1 MPSPLVDDTVRRS
14 RDPLLDIALGPAL
27 LQQVAEGGGPELL
40 RVYRPRPTLAF
51 SGRDCASPGI
61 AAAAAAA
68 RAAGFVPVRRGPGG
82 RAAAYHRGA
91 LCLDHVGPD
100 PDGIATI
107 RLAGSPRFGELLAG
121 ALRELGVDAELGP
134 VPGEYCPGEFSI
146 NDGHGHKLVGT
157 AQRLVRGG
165 WLFGTVILVADPEPV
180 REVLTEVY
188 DALTWTGTRR
198 PSGAVQT
205 TVPGVTVED
214 VRAAVLHGLRAVG
227 QPVPAGWRR
236 LDDRPRSGR
245 AGTGP
250 GERSGSATRVAVAGE
265 RRRIAERCRVTR
277 RTGAGTYRYR
287 DAMVNGTTSGIDPD
301 DLRAVPAGDRRRPRA
316 CRRSTPTRSR
326 SGGRRRRIFKS
337 VKNARRAERRDA
349 ISAADKAVVAAT
361 ATGSPDRIDDET
373 EGIPLVSNAAG
384 ALAGIFVRPRPCY
397 ICKQD
402 YVEVDAFY
410 HQLCPSCAADQPG
423 HRDARTDLTGRRALL
438 TGGRAKIGMY
448 IALRLLR
455 DGAHTTITTRFP
467 GDAVRRFTAMPDS
480 ADWLHRLRIV
490 GIDLRDPAQVVALA
504 DSVAEAGPL
513 DILINNAAQ
522 TVRRSPGAYAPLAA
536 AESDP
541 LPDGPLPELLTFDHI
556 SDAHPHALAG
566 SLSEH
571 PLPHLPDGLR
581 RRGALP
587 AGAAGRLGV
596 GRAGARPAGP
606 STPAAW
612 CPDLHR
618 VNSWTQRVDEVDPL
632 ELLEVQL
639 CNMTAPF
646 ILVSRLRAAMAASP
660 ARRKYI
666 VNVSAMEGVFGR
678 GYKGPG
684 HPHTNM
690 AKAALNMLTRTSAA
704 EMLTDG
710 ILMTAVDTG
719 WITDERPH
727 FTKVRLAEEGFHA
740 PLDLVDGAARVYDP
754 IVQGEAGV
762 DLYGCFLKDYRPAA
776 VVSAGWCRAGV
787 SHYRESIRV
796 PPPVDS
802 PRRLPDTPR

>member
-1 MPSPLVDDTVRRS
+1 MPWSSWPSAGWIGTGCRSERFDRAFRSVRR
-14 RDPLLDIALGPAL
+14 
-27 LQQVAEGGGPELL
+27 
-40 RVYRPRPTLAF
+40 
-51 SGRDCASPGI
+51 
-61 AAAAAAA
+61 
-68 RAAGFVPVRRGPGG
+68 
-82 RAAAYHRGA
+82 
-91 LCLDHVGPD
+91 
-100 PDGIATI
+100 
-107 RLAGSPRFGELLAG
+107 
-121 ALRELGVDAELGP
+121 
-134 VPGEYCPGEFSI
+134 
-146 NDGHGHKLVGT
+146 
-157 AQRLVRGG
+157 
-165 WLFGTVILVADPEPV
+165 
-180 REVLTEVY
+180 
-188 DALTWTGTRR
+188 
-198 PSGAVQT
+198 
-205 TVPGVTVED
+205 
-214 VRAAVLHGLRAVG
+214 
-227 QPVPAGWRR
+227 
-236 LDDRPRSGR
+236 
-245 AGTGP
+245 
-250 GERSGSATRVAVAGE
+250 
-265 RRRIAERCRVTR
+265 
-277 RTGAGTYRYR
+277 TYRYR
-287 DAMVNGTTSGIDPD
+287 VRTTIGIDPD
-301 DLRAVPAGDRRRPRA
+301 DLARCLQVIAQAESLPPEHPDAVAVRRATA
-316 CRRSTPTRSR
+316 
-326 SGGRRRRIFKS
+326 RIFKS
-337 VKNARRAERRDA
+337 VKNARRAAKRDA
-349 ISAADKAVVAAT
+349 ISAADRAVVAAT
-361 ATGSPDRIDDET
+361 ATGSPGRIDDET
-373 EGIPLVSNAAG
+373 EGIPLVSNATG
-384 ALAGIFVRPRPCY
+384 ALAGVFVRPRPCY

-410 HQLCPSCAADQPG
+410 HQLCPDCAAVNRSR
-423 HRDARTDLTGRRALL
+423 RDARTDLNGRRALL

-504 DSVAEAGPL
+504 DSVVEAGPL

-571 PLPHLPDGLR
+571 PLPHLPDGF
-581 RRGALP
+581 
-587 AGAAGRLGV
+587 AGAELSRLALIAGSASSELVQAGRAID
-596 GRAGARPAGP
+596 AGGLV
-606 STPAAW
+606 
-612 CPDLHR
+612 PDLHR
-618 VNSWTQRVDEVDPL
+618 INSWTQRVNEVDPL

-646 ILVSRLRAAMAASP
+646 ILVSRLRAALAASP

-690 AKAALNMLTRTSAA
+690 AKAALNMLTRTSAP
-704 EMLTDG
+704 EMLGDG

-727 FTKVRLAEEGFHA
+727 VTKARLAEEGFHA

-762 DLYGCFLKDYRPAA
+762 DLFGCFLKDYRPAQ
-776 VVSAGWCRAGV
+776 W
-787 SHYRESIRV
+787 
-796 PPPVDS
+796 
-802 PRRLPDTPR
+802 